1 MVFRLGAFGKG
12 VVTGLATGLDT
23 AAQSGFERVRDNI
36 DEFSKTTLEREQ
48 KAIEETQEE
57 ADEVLTELR
66 TAQAV
71 LGGVDDPKSA
81 ARAAALL
88 KDVGSLSAFKSVVAS
103 LQEQK
108 VNEESYDF
116 NKYFDNAMDLPGVN
130 LANIST
136 NYVLDRK
143 QPFVDVAA
151 PDMKGGG
158 FGRLFGVNIA
168 ERVKERTQAQLASMG
183 LARPQKTDIQ
193 LPEGF
198 KFKSEAF
205 KLDRMDPD
213 QERDYIRN
221 KMRDPDTPTE
231 RMDFYR
237 SRLTELG
244 NRMGLPGRI
253 EDLTF
258 KINMESDDTK
268 RTSMMLQ
275 LQQLNREQ
283 REVEILS
290 TGDPVKIKEYEL
302 SQAIVRGNT
311 TKANEI
317 RRELQKMGAL
327 SLADIVT
334 ARTEQLFADQEAGKD
349 VTNEIEALATLNK
362 TIKDTKESIAGMPD
376 PTASGVNAAMNTVT
390 AIVNREIRNNPKFAQ
405 AGITINMNGSIEIP
419 DGIDENIKQEIAA
432 FRDKATIKVVN
443 DLKKSMPRDA
453 DMAVAHAMLTQGF
466 NISDVNALTQTA
478 DVTTTITEAQVTDDP
493 AGQELS
499 GPVVQTIPESIAN
512 RTDLNEEEKVKVA
525 GAQKIY
531 GAKPDANN
539 IMNLFS
545 DIHDDDSKTT
555 GGANILSSVGVE
567 NLLKSNLE
575 KIYGPTVASQFESQ
589 IKDYAAAYAGF
600 DDAALDGYPAD
611 SLDGQIVSVIRD
623 LEKSNPDFTIEA
635 IAPIVKERFYKGD
648 RSVDIPGIMGS
659 VTKIITRHRKQRPSE
674 GGFISPEKLKEIN
687 AVRRATGQPELT
699 SAEAATEIQSNQN
712 QQGPNPSFT
721 GPLSNNPF
729 FDEQSGFDMDMERT
743 TSDIKETSPK
753 FDVEEAAE
761 KQFRTRDDLP
771 TGSEAPG
778 PPDAQ
783 FDQAEQDQKFDV
795 RKTADADRQK
805 RIDATSKARR
815 VPLANFGSM
824 RGASALQLAT
834 AVGTGGKKSNA
845 AIEEIKR
852 RIDNNLFSTEEM
864 TQIRRIISTIRG
876 QK

>member
-12 VVTGLATGLDT
+12 VITGLATGLDT
-23 AAQSGFERVRDNI
+23 AAQGGFERVRDNI

-302 SQAIVRGNT
+302 SQAIVKGNT
-311 TKANEI
+311 TLANEI

-349 VTNEIEALATLNK
+349 VTNEIKALATLNK

-466 NISDVNALTQTA
+466 NISDVNALTQTD
-478 DVTTTITEAQVTDDP
+478 DVTTTEAEAEAGVTEGP
-493 AGQELS
+493 AGQQA
-499 GPVVQTIPESIAN
+499 GPIVQTISESIAN
-512 RTDLNEEEKVKVA
+512 RTDLNDDEK
-525 GAQKIY
+525 AQASNIQNTY
-531 GAKPDANN
+531 GQETPDSNN
-539 IMNLFS
+539 IMNFFS
-545 DIHDDDSKTT
+545 DIHDEE
-555 GGANILSSVGVE
+555 GASLLSSASIEKLIMGE
-567 NLLKSNLE
+567 LE
-575 KIYGPTVASQFESQ
+575 FAYGPTVASQFKSQ
-589 IKDYAAAYAGF
+589 IKDYATAYSGF
-600 DDAALDGYPAD
+600 DDEALNSYPAD

-623 LEKSNPDFTIEA
+623 LEKSNPDFTVEA

-687 AVRRATGQPELT
+687 AVRRATGQSELT

-712 QQGPNPSFT
+712 QQGPNLSFT
-721 GPLSNNPF
+721 GPLSNNPY

-743 TSDIKETSPK
+743 TSNIKETSPN

-783 FDQAEQDQKFDV
+783 FDQAEKDQKFDV
-795 RKTADADRQK
+795 KKTADEDRQK
-805 RIDATSKARR
+805 RIDATNKARR

-834 AVGTGGKKSNA
+834 AVGTSGKKSNA

-864 TQIRRIISTIRG
+864 TQIRKIISTIRG

>member
-12 VVTGLATGLDT
+12 VITGIATGLDT

-36 DEFSKTTLEREQ
+36 DEFSKTTLDREQ

-103 LQEQK
+103 LQDQK
-108 VNEESYDF
+108 VNERESYDF
-116 NKYFDNAMDLPGVN
+116 TKYFDNAMDLPGVN

-158 FGRLFGVNIA
+158 FGRLFGVNVA

-221 KMRDPDTPTE
+221 QMRDPDTPTE

-334 ARTEQLFADQEAGKD
+334 ARTEQLFADQAEGKD
-349 VTNEIEALATLNK
+349 VTNEIQALATLNK
-362 TIKDTKESIAGMPD
+362 TIKDTKETIAGMPD
-376 PTASGVNAAMNTVT
+376 ATASGVNAAMNSVT
-390 AIVNREIRNNPKFAQ
+390 AIVNREIRNNPKFAE
-405 AGITINMNGSIEIP
+405 AGVTINMDGSIDIP
-419 DGIDENIKQEIAA
+419 DGIDPNTKLEIAA

-466 NISDVNALTQTA
+466 TTSDITALTRTD
-478 DVTTTITEAQVTDDP
+478 DVTTPITEAQVTDDP

-499 GPVVQTIPESIAN
+499 GPVVQTIPESILN
-512 RTDLNEEEKVKVA
+512 RTDLNDEEK
-525 GAQKIY
+525 AQASNMQNTY
-531 GAKPDANN
+531 GKETPDPNN
-539 IMNLFS
+539 IMNFFS
-545 DIHDDDSKTT
+545 DIHDEE
-555 GGANILSSVGVE
+555 GASMLSSASIEKLIMGE
-567 NLLKSNLE
+567 LE
-575 KIYGPTVASQFESQ
+575 FAYGPTIASQFKSQ
-589 IKDYAAAYAGF
+589 IKDYAAAYSGF
-600 DDAALDGYPAD
+600 DNEALDSYPAD

-623 LEKSNPDFTIEA
+623 LEKSNPDFTVEA

-674 GGFISPEKLKEIN
+674 GGFISPEKLREIN

-699 SAEAATEIQSNQN
+699 SAEAEADIRSNQT
-712 QQGPNPSFT
+712 Q
-721 GPLSNNPF
+721 
-729 FDEQSGFDMDMERT
+729 
-743 TSDIKETSPK
+743 PK

-761 KQFRTRDDLP
+761 KQFRTRDDLT
-771 TGSEAPG
+771 TGLEAPG

-805 RIDATSKARR
+805 RIDATIKARR

-845 AIEEIKR
+845 AISEIKR
-852 RIDNNLFSTEEM
+852 RMDNNLLSTEEM
-864 TQIRRIISTIRG
+864 TQIRKIISTVRG

>member
-36 DEFSKTTLEREQ
+36 DEFSKTTLDREQ

-116 NKYFDNAMDLPGVN
+116 TKYFDNAMDLPGVD
-130 LANIST
+130 LSNIST

-158 FGRLFGVNIA
+158 FGRLFGVNVA

-221 KMRDPDTPTE
+221 KMRDPDTPTG

-244 NRMGLPGRI
+244 NRMGLPVRI
-253 EDLTF
+253 ENLAF
-258 KINMESDDTK
+258 QINMEQDETK

-334 ARTEQLFADQEAGKD
+334 ARTEQLFADQAEGKD
-349 VTNEIEALATLNK
+349 VTSEIEALATLNK

-466 NISDVNALTQTA
+466 TTSDVTTLTQTD
-478 DVTTTITEAQVTDDP
+478 DVTTTEAQVTDDP
-493 AGQELS
+493 AGQDVS

-512 RTDLNEEEKVKVA
+512 RTDLNEEEK
-525 GAQKIY
+525 AQASNIQSTY
-531 GAKPDANN
+531 GQETPDPNN
-539 IMNLFS
+539 IMNFFS
-545 DIHDDDSKTT
+545 DIHDEEGTSL
-555 GGANILSSVGVE
+555 LSSASIEKLIMGE
-567 NLLKSNLE
+567 LE
-575 KIYGPTVASQFESQ
+575 FAYGPTVASQFESQ
-589 IKDYAAAYAGF
+589 IKDYAAAYSGF
-600 DDAALDGYPAD
+600 DDEALDSYPAD

-623 LEKSNPDFTIEA
+623 LERSNPDFTVEA

-659 VTKIITRHRKQRPSE
+659 VTKIITRHRNKRPTE
-674 GGFISPEKLKEIN
+674 GGFISPERLKEIN
-687 AVRRATGQPELT
+687 RIRRATGQPELT
-699 SAEAATEIQSNQN
+699 SAEAEAEIQSNQN

-743 TSDIKETSPK
+743 TSDIKETSPR

-771 TGSEAPG
+771 TGSETSGRSVNKIDPSSVLANEG
-778 PPDAQ
+778 PDT
-783 FDQAEQDQKFDV
+783 E
-795 RKTADADRQK
+795 DRTK
-805 RIDATSKARR
+805 SRR

-824 RGASALQLAT
+824 RNASALQLAT

-845 AIEEIKR
+845 AISEIKR
-852 RIDNNLFSTEEM
+852 RMDNNLLSTEEM
-864 TQIRRIISTIRG
+864 TQIRKIISTIRG

>member
-12 VVTGLATGLDT
+12 VITGLATGLDT

-103 LQEQK
+103 LQDQK
-108 VNEESYDF
+108 VNERESYDF
-116 NKYFDNAMDLPGVN
+116 TQYFDNAMDLPGVN

-311 TKANEI
+311 TRANEI

-362 TIKDTKESIAGMPD
+362 TIKDTKEKITGMPD
-376 PTASGVNAAMNTVT
+376 PTASGVNAAMNNVT
-390 AIVNREIRNNPKFAQ
+390 AIVNREIRNNPKFAR

-419 DGIDENIKQEIAA
+419 DGIDPNTKLEIAA
-432 FRDKATIKVVN
+432 FRDKATIRVVN
-443 DLKKSMPRDA
+443 ELKKAMPRDA

-466 NISDVNALTQTA
+466 NISDVNALTQTD
-478 DVTTTITEAQVTDDP
+478 DVTTPITEAQITDDP
-493 AGQELS
+493 AKQELS
-499 GPVVQTIPESIAN
+499 GPVVQTIPESISN
-512 RTDLNEEEKVKVA
+512 RTDLDDEEK
-525 GAQKIY
+525 AQASNMQNTY
-531 GAKPDANN
+531 GQETPDPNN
-539 IMNLFS
+539 IMNFFS
-545 DIHDDDSKTT
+545 DIHDEEGTFL
-555 GGANILSSVGVE
+555 LSSASIEKLIMGE
-567 NLLKSNLE
+567 LE
-575 KIYGPTVASQFESQ
+575 FAYGPTIASQFESQ

-600 DDAALDGYPAD
+600 DDAALDSYPAD

-623 LEKSNPDFTIEA
+623 LEKSNSKIITSTGKTLPGFTVED

-648 RSVDIPGIMGS
+648 RSVDIPGIMGN

-687 AVRRATGQPELT
+687 EVRRATGQPELT
-699 SAEAATEIQSNQN
+699 SAEAEAEIRSNQT
-712 QQGPNPSFT
+712 QP
-721 GPLSNNPF
+721 
-729 FDEQSGFDMDMERT
+729 R
-743 TSDIKETSPK
+743 

-761 KQFRTRDDLP
+761 KQFRTRDDLT
-771 TGSEAPG
+771 TGLEAPG

-783 FDQAEQDQKFDV
+783 FDKAEQDQKFDV
-795 RKTADADRQK
+795 KKTADADRQK
-805 RIDATSKARR
+805 RIDETSKARR

-834 AVGTGGKKSNA
+834 AVGTGDKKSDA
-845 AIEEIKR
+845 AIAEIKR